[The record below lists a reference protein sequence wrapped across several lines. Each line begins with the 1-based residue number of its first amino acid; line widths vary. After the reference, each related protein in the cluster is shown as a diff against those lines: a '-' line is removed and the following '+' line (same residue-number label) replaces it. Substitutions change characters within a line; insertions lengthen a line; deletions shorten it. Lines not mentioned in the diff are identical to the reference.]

1 MGLAGTLILIVLAA
15 FVGNLILLVVLKR
28 PRG

>member
-1 MGLAGTLILIVLAA
+1 MGFAGTLILFVLASFA
-15 FVGNLILLVVLKR
+15 GNLILLVVLKR